1 MCHPDKSWKARKL
14 STGHRSFPPLFLYL
28 FFPISRTF
36 RFKTTLSLSFGHL
49 ISAPLVAAVNYVLR
63 AYLCPITPFP
73 QQITN
78 IKMEEAALG
87 VGSSGGHQNAM
98 RR

>member
-14 STGHRSFPPLFLYL
+14 STGHGSFPPLFLYL
-28 FFPISRTF
+28 FSISRAF
-36 RFKTTLSLSFGHL
+36 LFKTTLSLSFGHL